1 MLKVVLYGVGSSY
14 QKFKEINSSLI
25 DIVALVDTYQVGKYI
40 DGYIVKNIEQVTE
53 MNIEYDYIIICSEY
67 SSEIRKLLLQKNIDE
82 DKIINYFGYHNI
94 LNLLKIKENRN
105 IIGNDIT
112 IISNHCWGA
121 YLYKTLG
128 IQYNSPF
135 IWLSVEDND
144 YKKLVSNFNEY
155 MDNVNSLEV
164 IFDEKLGYPVGTL
177 KDIKLQFIHY
187 KTCDEAYEKFI
198 SRTLKIN
205 KDNILLEC
213 TTSNK
218 NIIET
223 ILASSFEKKLII
235 TDIEYKS
242 NNVYSFTEWKEIA
255 RNKNISKFSDF
266 VLNCSFDYIDLNKII
281 NN

>member
-1 MLKVVLYGVGSSY
+1 MLKVILYGVGGLY

-25 DIVALVDTYQVGKYI
+25 DIVALVDSYKSGKQI
-40 DGYIVKNIEQVTE
+40 DGYIVKNIDEILE

-67 SSEIRKLLLQKNIDE
+67 SNEIRKLLLQKNIDE
-82 DKIINYFGYHNI
+82 NKIINYFGYHNI
-94 LNLLKIKENRN
+94 LNLLKIRENRN
-105 IIGNDIT
+105 VIGNDIT

-121 YLYKTLG
+121 YLYKALG

-135 IWLSVEDND
+135 IWLFVEDND
-144 YKKLVSNFNEY
+144 YEKLVLSFNEY
-155 MDNVNSLEV
+155 MDNVNSLKV
-164 IFDEKLGYPVGTL
+164 IFDEKLGYPVGML

-198 SRTLKIN
+198 SRALKIN

-218 NIIET
+218 DIIET
-223 ILASSFEKKLII
+223 ILTSDFRKKLII

-242 NNVYSFTEWKEIA
+242 NNVYSFVGWDEIVK
-255 RNKNISKFSDF
+255 NKNISKFSDF
-266 VLNCSFDYIDLNKII
+266 VLNCSFDYINLNKII